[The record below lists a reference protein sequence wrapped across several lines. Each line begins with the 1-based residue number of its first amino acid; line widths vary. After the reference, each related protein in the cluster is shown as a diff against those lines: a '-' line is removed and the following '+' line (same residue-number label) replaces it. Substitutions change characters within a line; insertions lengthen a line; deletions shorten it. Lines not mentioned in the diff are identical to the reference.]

1 MRDAQTE
8 KMSGTPVNSACT
20 DCISTP
26 HLNSTHH
33 HFDEDEEL
41 LKYIWREYLHPK
53 QYEWVLIAGYIIVFL
68 VSLVG
73 NTLVCFAV
81 WKNHHMHT
89 VTNYFIV
96 NLSFADILVTITCL
110 PASLVV
116 DITETWFFG
125 KTLCKILPY
134 LQTISVSVSV
144 LTLSCIAQDRWYA
157 ICHPL
162 KFKSTAKRA
171 RNSIILIWLVSCVI
185 MIPQAIV
192 MECSSLLPE
201 LTNKTSLFTA
211 CDEQWGDEI
220 YPKVYHTCFFIVTYF
235 APLCLM
241 VLAYIQIFHKLW
253 CQQIPGTSSV
263 LQRQWKSLQ
272 CSTQAL
278 SSGESVKV
286 RTSTVTAEIKQV
298 KARRKTA
305 RMLIVVLFVF
315 ALCYLPISVLN
326 IMKRVF
332 GAFKNTGN
340 RETVYAWFTFSHW
353 LIYANSAANPIIYNF
368 LSGKFREEFK
378 AAFICHCFGRDE
390 SHKERVRGRTSTD
403 SRKSL
408 STQVINFDNISR
420 ISDQAV

>member
-1 MRDAQTE
+1 
-8 KMSGTPVNSACT
+8 MSGTTENSYCD
-20 DCISTP
+20 DCNSPAHGGNGTGSRVHSTM
-26 HLNSTHH
+26 
-33 HFDEDEEL
+33 DEDDEL
-41 LKYIWREYLHPK
+41 LRYIWTEYLHPK
-53 QYEWVLIAGYIIVFL
+53 EYEWVLIVAYIIVFI
-68 VSLVG
+68 VSLIG
-73 NTLVCFAV
+73 NSLVCFAV
-81 WKNHHMHT
+81 WKNRHMRT

-96 NLSFADILVTITCL
+96 NLSLADVLVTIICL

-125 KTLCKILPY
+125 ETLCKVVPY

-162 KFKSTAKRA
+162 MFKSTAKRA
-171 RNSIILIWLVSCVI
+171 RKSIIAIWVVSCVI

-201 LTNKTSLFTA
+201 LTNKTSLFTV
-211 CDEQWGDEI
+211 CDEHWGAEI
-220 YPKVYHTCFFIVTYF
+220 YPKVYHTGFFIVTYF

-253 CQQIPGTSSV
+253 CQQIPGNTSV
-263 LQRQWKSLQ
+263 IQRNWRTFR
-272 CSTQAL
+272 CSAPG
-278 SSGESVKV
+278 SGSGESVRV
-286 RTSTVTAEIKQV
+286 RTSTVTAEIKQIR
-298 KARRKTA
+298 ARRKTA
-305 RMLIVVLFVF
+305 RMLMVVLFVF

-332 GAFKNTGN
+332 GTFKNTN
-340 RETVYAWFTFSHW
+340 DRETIYAWFTFSHW

-378 AAFICHCFGRDE
+378 SAFSCTWCGQRQDYNM
-390 SHKERVRGRTSTD
+390 RTRTTANRD
-403 SRKSL
+403 SRKSM
-408 STQVINFDNISR
+408 STQVNNADNLSR
-420 ISDQAV
+420 LSDQIV

>member
-1 MRDAQTE
+1 
-8 KMSGTPVNSACT
+8 MSGITVNSDCGECSPPSHEPCT
-20 DCISTP
+20 TELHPYSSID
-26 HLNSTHH
+26 
-33 HFDEDEEL
+33 DDDEL

-53 QYEWVLIAGYIIVFL
+53 QYEWVLIVGYILVFF
-68 VSLVG
+68 VSLLG

-81 WKNHHMHT
+81 WKNHHMRT
-89 VTNYFIV
+89 VTNCFIV
-96 NLSFADILVTITCL
+96 NLSFADVLVTITCL

-125 KTLCKILPY
+125 NTLCKILPY

-144 LTLSCIAQDRWYA
+144 LTLSCIALDRWYA

-162 KFKSTAKRA
+162 MFKSTARRA
-171 RNSIILIWLVSCVI
+171 RKSILLIWGVSCVI

-201 LTNKTSLFTA
+201 LTNKTSLFTV
-211 CDEQWGDEI
+211 CEERWGADV

-241 VLAYIQIFHKLW
+241 VLAYIQICHKLW

-263 LQRQWKSLQ
+263 LQRKRTSLQ
-272 CSTQAL
+272 GSTYPPGP
-278 SSGESVKV
+278 GESARV
-286 RTSTVTAEIKQV
+286 RTSTVSAEIKQV
-298 KARRKTA
+298 RARRKTA
-305 RMLIVVLFVF
+305 RMLMVVLFVF

-332 GAFKNTGN
+332 GTFKYTNS

-368 LSGKFREEFK
+368 LSGKFRAEFK
-378 AAFICHCFGRDE
+378 AAFSCRSFGQCQNQTE
-390 SHKERVRGRTSTD
+390 GIRTRINTD

-408 STQVINFDNISR
+408 STQVNNMDNVSR
-420 ISDQAV
+420 ISDHVV

>member
-1 MRDAQTE
+1 
-8 KMSGTPVNSACT
+8 MSGITGNLDCEECLSSA
-20 DCISTP
+20 
-26 HLNSTHH
+26 HVANSTELHLRSAV
-33 HFDEDEEL
+33 DEDDEL
-41 LKYIWREYLHPK
+41 LRYIWREYLHPK
-53 QYEWVLIAGYIIVFL
+53 QYEWVLIVAYIIVFF
-68 VSLVG
+68 VSLIG
-73 NTLVCFAV
+73 NSLVCFAV
-81 WKNHHMHT
+81 WKNRHMRT

-96 NLSFADILVTITCL
+96 NLSFADVLVTIICL

-125 KTLCKILPY
+125 KTLCKVVPY

-162 KFKSTAKRA
+162 MFKSTARRA
-171 RNSIILIWLVSCVI
+171 RKSIVVIWVVSCII

-201 LTNKTSLFTA
+201 LTNKTSLFTV
-211 CDEQWGDEI
+211 CDEHWGAEI

-241 VLAYIQIFHKLW
+241 VLAYIQICHKLW
-253 CQQIPGTSSV
+253 CQQIPGNTSV
-263 LQRQWKSLQ
+263 LQRKWRSMQ
-272 CSTQAL
+272 CSAPAPGL
-278 SSGESVKV
+278 GEAVRV
-286 RTSTVTAEIKQV
+286 RTSTVCAEIKQV
-298 KARRKTA
+298 RARRKTA
-305 RMLIVVLFVF
+305 RMLMVVLFVF

-326 IMKRVF
+326 VMKRVF
-332 GAFKNTGN
+332 GTFKNTN
-340 RETVYAWFTFSHW
+340 DRETVYAWFTFSHW

-378 AAFICHCFGRDE
+378 AAFSCHCYGQGQNGTKRI
-390 SHKERVRGRTSTD
+390 RTRTSTD

-408 STQVINFDNISR
+408 STQVNMDNVSR
-420 ISDQAV
+420 ISDQVV

>member
-1 MRDAQTE
+1 
-8 KMSGTPVNSACT
+8 MSGITANDACNDCLTSAQ
-20 DCISTP
+20 
-26 HLNSTHH
+26 HLNSTEIHSH
-33 HFDEDEEL
+33 SHIDEDDEL

-81 WKNHHMHT
+81 WKNHHMRT

-125 KTLCKILPY
+125 QTLCKILPY

-171 RNSIILIWLVSCVI
+171 RKSIVLIWLASCVI

-201 LTNKTSLFTA
+201 LTNKTSLFTV
-211 CDEQWGDEI
+211 CDEQW
-220 YPKVYHTCFFIVTYF
+220 
-235 APLCLM
+235 A
-241 VLAYIQIFHKLW
+241 
-253 CQQIPGTSSV
+253 
-263 LQRQWKSLQ
+263 
-272 CSTQAL
+272 
-278 SSGESVKV
+278 
-286 RTSTVTAEIKQV
+286 
-298 KARRKTA
+298 
-305 RMLIVVLFVF
+305 
-315 ALCYLPISVLN
+315 
-326 IMKRVF
+326 
-332 GAFKNTGN
+332 
-340 RETVYAWFTFSHW
+340 
-353 LIYANSAANPIIYNF
+353 
-368 LSGKFREEFK
+368 
-378 AAFICHCFGRDE
+378 
-390 SHKERVRGRTSTD
+390 
-403 SRKSL
+403 
-408 STQVINFDNISR
+408 
-420 ISDQAV
+420 

>member
-1 MRDAQTE
+1 
-8 KMSGTPVNSACT
+8 MSGASLDAGCGNCSQHLPPELNFSAGTPPYESM
-20 DCISTP
+20 
-26 HLNSTHH
+26 
-33 HFDEDEEL
+33 DEDEEL

-53 QYEWVLIAGYIIVFL
+53 QYEWVLIAGYIVVFF
-68 VSLVG
+68 VSLIG

-81 WKNHHMHT
+81 WKNHHMRT

-96 NLSFADILVTITCL
+96 NLSFADVLVTITCL

-125 KTLCKILPY
+125 ETLCKVLPY
-134 LQTISVSVSV
+134 LQTISVCVSV

-162 KFKSTAKRA
+162 MFKSTARRA
-171 RNSIILIWLVSCVI
+171 RRSIILIWAVSCI
-185 MIPQAIV
+185 TMIPQAVV
-192 MECSSLLPE
+192 MKCTSLVPE
-201 LTNKTSLFTA
+201 LTNKTSLFTV
-211 CDEQWGDEI
+211 CDEHWGDEI

-253 CQQIPGTSSV
+253 CHQIPGSSSL
-263 LQRQWKSLQ
+263 LQRKWRSLQ
-272 CSTQAL
+272 CSAQVPGA
-278 SSGESVKV
+278 GEPLRV
-286 RTSTVTAEIKQV
+286 RTSAVSAEIKQV
-298 KARRKTA
+298 QARRKTA
-305 RMLIVVLFVF
+305 RMLMVVLLVF

-332 GAFKNTGN
+332 GAFKNTNN

-378 AAFICHCFGRDE
+378 AAFSCRCFGPNPDDGN
-390 SHKERVRGRTSTD
+390 RVRGGTSTE

-408 STQVINFDNISR
+408 STQVSNFDNISR
-420 ISDQAV
+420 ISDQVV